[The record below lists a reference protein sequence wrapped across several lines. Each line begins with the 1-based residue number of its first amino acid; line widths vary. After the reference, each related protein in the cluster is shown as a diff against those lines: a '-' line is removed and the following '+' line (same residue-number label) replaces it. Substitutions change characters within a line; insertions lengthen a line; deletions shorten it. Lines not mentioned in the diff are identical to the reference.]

1 MCKHDGA
8 PPAHRLST
16 EAKQLTWTSDLPGN
30 CVLTLTAMHQERQTL
45 HHRSLS
51 SHHQVSTPTV
61 VEPALISGLW
71 LQHVT
76 LSRGPKVL
84 PGFANKHLHG
94 QVTVPILWQGWHL
107 LWVAS

>member
-1 MCKHDGA
+1 MCEQDGA
-8 PPAHRLST
+8 LPAHRLST

-71 LQHVT
+71 LQHIT
-76 LSRGPKVL
+76 LSQGPKVP
-84 PGFANKHLHG
+84 PGFTNKHVHR

-107 LWVAS
+107 LRVAS